1 MNLMFYNLWVNRTSR
16 TQIIVLFVAHVHG
29 GHTLPWFV
37 ACQHTS
43 TWCLQ
48 DGGTPLFVACQC
60 NHQDVVEE
68 LLNHGADIHSQMIDG
83 ATSLFITAQNG
94 HFKLLKYLISQG
106 ADVNLRR
113 KVRNDGH
120 LRIIVKVMFIVLCW
134 ERSIIGLLIFCSICI
149 NYNTW
154 ILWWSLCV
162 LLIS

>member
-1 MNLMFYNLWVNRTSR
+1 MNRTNR
-16 TQIIVLFVAHVHG
+16 TQVIVLFVAHFHG

-120 LRIIVKVMFIVLCW
+120 LRISV
-134 ERSIIGLLIFCSICI
+134 R
-149 NYNTW
+149 
-154 ILWWSLCV
+154 
-162 LLIS
+162 

>member
-1 MNLMFYNLWVNRTSR
+1 MLPTSSCCVVFDVVCQCYQCCQYQV
-16 TQIIVLFVAHVHG
+16 TILFLV
-29 GHTLPWFV
+29 
-37 ACQHTS
+37 
-43 TWCLQ
+43 CLQ

-113 KVRNDGH
+113 KVRNIVH
-120 LRIIVKVMFIVLCW
+120 LKM
-134 ERSIIGLLIFCSICI
+134 CS
-149 NYNTW
+149 
-154 ILWWSLCV
+154 LGKLA
-162 LLIS
+162 L